1 MKKNNKL
8 PNPTEHILEIKDIRV
23 RYAGLPVIHGLSM
36 NVDRAETVCVV
47 GSNGAG
53 KSTLLRAIMAT
64 QRTFEGKILF
74 KGSEIHRLHTEDI
87 VKLGIIYVPEEK
99 MLFGPLSVEENLILG
114 AYVLKNTRQVQ
125 QNLDFVYTLFPR
137 LKERRN
143 QAASTLSGGEQQ
155 MVAIGRGLMSNPEI
169 LMLDEPS
176 LGLAPIL
183 VDEVLDTVARLK
195 KEGITILLVE
205 QNVREALGLADRGY
219 VMQTGRIVAE
229 GTGKELLDSDLFRS
243 AFLGI

>member
-1 MKKNNKL
+1 MKNNKL

-36 NVDRAETVCVV
+36 NVNRAETVCVV

-99 MLFGPLSVEENLILG
+99 MLFGPLSVEENLALG

-183 VDEVLDTVARLK
+183 VDEVLDTVACLK
-195 KEGITILLVE
+195 KDGITILLVE

-229 GTGKELLDSDLFRS
+229 GTGKELLESDLFRS